1 MSILLVILELSF
13 FYFVAE
19 DPGVLDEEVLLHPG
33 DQSQRFQNIKI
44 RILLEKLAYKHVYC
58 PRVPFQCR
66 FRGGGISAPPPAL
79 NKVQDNLP

>member
-1 MSILLVILELSF
+1 MCVVLLILKLSL

-33 DQSQRFQNIKI
+33 DQFQRFRNIKI

-58 PRVPFQCR
+58 PSISSADLE
-66 FRGGGISAPPPAL
+66 GGHFPPPAL
-79 NKVQDNLP
+79 NKL

>member
-1 MSILLVILELSF
+1 MCIVLVILKLSV

-33 DQSQRFQNIKI
+33 DQFRRFRNIEI

-58 PRVPFQCR
+58 PRVPIQCR
-66 FRGGGISAPPPAL
+66 FRGGGAYLLPPCP
-79 NKVQDNLP
+79 K